1 MHFSI
6 ELMTKNTGLI
16 PILYL
21 SCPKKIP
28 LLAKSLTYLPTYK
41 KKKKE
46 RRKKKERE
54 KREKRREGKREE
66 KRMLVDGRPNMR
78 GPLAAVGRRER
89 SEPAERKN
97 FAAKKI

>member
-1 MHFSI
+1 M
-6 ELMTKNTGLI
+6 N
-16 PILYL
+16 
-21 SCPKKIP
+21 
-28 LLAKSLTYLPTYK
+28 KSLTYLPTYR

-46 RRKKKERE
+46 RRKKKKKERE
-54 KREKRREGKREE
+54 KKEKGEKEKREE
-66 KRMLVDGRPNMR
+66 KRMLLDGRPNMR